1 MTLFDFNFFSD
12 FTFSDFFFLFLTFLT
27 TVLTFHFVSVPSF
40 CAKTF
45 LFLLFI
51 LFSLLLSSIFFFLD
65 LLHSYLDIPNNHRI
79 QSRHLSLCPRDLSS
93 CSTSVTY
100 PTWKDA
106 TDKLLAVVE
115 TSEIERK
122 IIELALLQPR

>member
-12 FTFSDFFFLFLTFLT
+12 FTFSDFFFLFLT

-45 LFLLFI
+45 LFLLFL

-100 PTWKDA
+100 PTWKESR
-106 TDKLLAVVE
+106 DKLLAVVE

-122 IIELALLQPR
+122 TFELTHLQRR